1 MNETKQNASMPDEP
15 PLGNNGLFPIRTV
28 ARLTGINPITLRAW
42 ERRHNLI
49 RPIRT
54 PSGHRLYSTAD
65 IELIRRIQSL
75 SEQGMGFS
83 QIGIVL
89 KREARLAERKQTNK
103 SGASEERFAAPPPA
117 RSTTA
122 SGGIRRGAS
131 AAVEAPSDTPPTLD
145 ALRAHVRQAA
155 IALDADALQQI
166 ERKLLLWYPPETMI
180 RLFLID
186 ALHELERREIWP
198 DQNLVRHWLSAEIL
212 RRIDG
217 LLHLQP
223 TSSGQIIAVDAIDTD
238 GFLRAVEFGLIL
250 ALAERFTIH
259 LIPQTFPDA
268 LRVRLIAR
276 WNITHWVRL
285 QRMDN
290 HAYQTPATPNTIRI
304 HRCLL
309 MEGETPVEITETGLF
324 RGSAHHCLSHLTE
337 QLHP

>member
-1 MNETKQNASMPDEP
+1 MNETKHTASMPDEP
-15 PLGNNGLFPIRTV
+15 PLLGNNGLFPIRTV

-89 KREARLAERKQTNK
+89 KREARLAERMQANK
-103 SGASEERFAAPPPA
+103 GETPDERATPTAGRTGPVAGGARRNALASSD
-117 RSTTA
+117 RSA
-122 SGGIRRGAS
+122 DA
-131 AAVEAPSDTPPTLD
+131 PPTLD
-145 ALRAHVRQAA
+145 SLRAHVRQAA
-155 IALDADALQQI
+155 IALDADALVQI

-186 ALHELERREIWP
+186 GLHELERREIWP
-198 DQNLVRHWLSAEIL
+198 DQNLVLHWLSTEIQH
-212 RRIDG
+212 RIDG
-217 LLHLQP
+217 LIRLQP
-223 TSSGQIIAVDAIDTD
+223 STTGQAIAIDAIDSD
-238 GFLRAVEFGLIL
+238 GFLRAVELGLIL
-250 ALAERFTIH
+250 SLADRFPIH
-259 LIPQTFPDA
+259 LIPQTLPES
-268 LRVRLIAR
+268 LRTRLIAR

-285 QRMDN
+285 QQMDN
-290 HAYQTPATPNTIRI
+290 HAYQAPATPNTTRI

-309 MEGETPVEITETGLF
+309 MEGETPVEITETGLC
-324 RGSAHHCLSHLTE
+324 RGSPHHCLSHLTE